1 MVASLVLGPG
11 VRLRD
16 CGPFS
21 QSLIL
26 YHGLRPSVCPSVWVG
41 RAVSD
46 LPDSELGV
54 ILLLGI
60 PVCKD
65 KASCALLRTVALGTL
80 GVEMQGLSLCSFCF
94 PSCWRVGLEL
104 VLQSRGRWDASIFT
118 MVW

>member
-1 MVASLVLGPG
+1 MASLVLCPG

-21 QSLIL
+21 QTLIL
-26 YHGLRPSVCPSVWVG
+26 YHGLRPSICPSVWVG

-54 ILLLGI
+54 VLLLGI

-80 GVEMQGLSLCSFCF
+80 GVGLSLCSFCF

-104 VLQSRGRWDASIFT
+104 VL
-118 MVW
+118 